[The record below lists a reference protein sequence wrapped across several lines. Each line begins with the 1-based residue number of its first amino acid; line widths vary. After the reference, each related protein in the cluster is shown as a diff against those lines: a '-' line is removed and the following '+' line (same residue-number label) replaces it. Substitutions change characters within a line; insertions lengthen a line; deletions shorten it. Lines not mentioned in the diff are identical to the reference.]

1 MVTSVKPTS
10 SSSTTVR
17 AARLLYPK
25 YGRFFKSFYASLA
38 DVCSCAYHSAN
49 IQQQEI
55 RAVARKPRD
64 AAGVLGL
71 KFADI
76 IHNRPKVYYF

>member
-1 MVTSVKPTS
+1 VSVS
-10 SSSTTVR
+10 
-17 AARLLYPK
+17 
-25 YGRFFKSFYASLA
+25 
-38 DVCSCAYHSAN
+38 

-55 RAVARKPRD
+55 RAIAREPCN

-76 IHNRPKVYYF
+76 IHYGPKLTVVALSIKILRSQRSNKW

>member
-1 MVTSVKPTS
+1 LYFAYT
-10 SSSTTVR
+10 R
-17 AARLLYPK
+17 AARLQIREIFLN
-25 YGRFFKSFYASLA
+25 FCASLT
-38 DVCSCAYHSAN
+38 DVGSCAYHSAN

-55 RAVARKPRD
+55 RAVARKPSD

-76 IHNRPKVYYF
+76 IHYRPNVTIFSLT